1 MSAEAGV
8 SAENNP
14 VALPAPEGKPVRNKR
29 RTHYEI
35 LGVKQTADQEEIKR
49 AFRSRALRVHP
60 DRNPGDPR
68 AAAKFNR
75 VNEAYEVL
83 SDPDR
88 RRAYDIA
95 LALSEEIGPRP
106 AGPPSP
112 TPPPR
117 PPPAAT
123 PRQHT
128 DYRQWVEE
136 RERRAKREE
145 EAARQ
150 RRAGA
155 GRQPA
160 ASSGGIGCGGI
171 WALLFL
177 ASLLVRAIAYCVE
190 RF

>member
-1 MSAEAGV
+1 M
-8 SAENNP
+8 
-14 VALPAPEGKPVRNKR
+14 RNKR

-35 LGVKQTADQEEIKR
+35 LGVKQTADEEEIKR

-95 LALSEEIGPRP
+95 LALGEEIGPRP
-106 AGPPSP
+106 AGRPSP
-112 TPPPR
+112 APRPQPPPETASQR
-117 PPPAAT
+117 N
-123 PRQHT
+123 T

-136 RERRAKREE
+136 RERRARQEE

-150 RRAGA
+150 RRQSAA
-155 GRQPA
+155 RQPV
-160 ASSGGIGCGGI
+160 ASSGGIGCLGI
-171 WALLFL
+171 WGILALVSF
-177 ASLLVRAIAYCVE
+177 LVRAVAYCVGG
-190 RF
+190 